1 MRSERDHALNL
12 LERLHVLTATANPG
26 QPRAYS
32 LTNPFAA
39 SLRLALTGGGDHKS
53 FGVPCSTSKKDVVTI
68 AQLDEFARKQW
79 EGVLGY
85 MVGSTGIGLADA
97 GVKLSQGVKTLLQ
110 FGGLVEAKNKKVDI
124 TQDGFAFIL
133 QEVNAQAWT
142 LLILYLENAEQVCEL
157 ERLIPII
164 EG

>member
-1 MRSERDHALNL
+1 M
-12 LERLHVLTATANPG
+12 
-26 QPRAYS
+26 
-32 LTNPFAA
+32 
-39 SLRLALTGGGDHKS
+39 
-53 FGVPCSTSKKDVVTI
+53 PCSTSKEDVVTI
-68 AQLDEFARKQW
+68 SQLDEFARKQW

-110 FGGLVEAKNKKVDI
+110 FGGLVEGQNKKFNI

-142 LLILYLENAEQVCEL
+142 LLILYLENAEQVCQF
-157 ERLIPII
+157 ERSIPII
-164 EG
+164 GG